1 MCLLSSVS
9 AQDCIV
15 VGTEATKNV
24 TLARALF
31 TPGFGPGSSGRLSP
45 PFCYRPKT
53 RPINQARCDEPSD
66 VDSSGKPVHISSKPT
81 SNAEAPTKKNHHL
94 QPLEVVVVVEETN
107 RL

>member
-31 TPGFGPGSSGRLSP
+31 TPGFGPGSSGRLS
-45 PFCYRPKT
+45 
-53 RPINQARCDEPSD
+53 S
-66 VDSSGKPVHISSKPT
+66 
-81 SNAEAPTKKNHHL
+81 
-94 QPLEVVVVVEETN
+94 PLLLSTEDMAH
-107 RL
+107 